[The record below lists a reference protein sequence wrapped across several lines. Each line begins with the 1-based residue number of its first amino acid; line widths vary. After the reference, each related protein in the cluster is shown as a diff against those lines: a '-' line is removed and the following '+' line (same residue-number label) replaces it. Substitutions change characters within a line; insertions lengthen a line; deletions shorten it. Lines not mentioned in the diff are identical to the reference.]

1 LLKELQVIL
10 SNPII
15 TIKCDNTQTIR
26 LVNEDVAKLQTK
38 LRHVDIHNHW
48 LRQEAT
54 RRTIKVEYI
63 PTDNMIADGFTKALP
78 ANKWASFLDQL
89 GLVERHETRMRELQL
104 EELQERLEDLV
115 MKDQSTS

>member
-1 LLKELQVIL
+1 MLKELQVTL
-10 SNPII
+10 SDPII

-48 LRQEAT
+48 LRQEVT
-54 RRTIKVEYI
+54 RKAIKVEYV
-63 PTDNMIADGFTKALP
+63 PSDNMIADGFTKALP

-89 GLVERHETRMRELQL
+89 GLVERKEAPLKEAEVEVLQEQL
-104 EELQERLEDLV
+104 EGLV
-115 MKDQSTS
+115 I